1 MSRVND
7 VKQERFNKVMDKVLA
22 VGFIAGLCFA
32 TPIFIKGAGVV
43 WHQQY
48 EKPVLESRISEKDTY
63 TRETTQ
69 QGTFEIVYKNK
80 E

>member
-7 VKQERFNKVMDKVLA
+7 VKQERFNKVMDKVIA
-22 VGFIAGLCFA
+22 VGLVAGVCFA
-32 TPIFIKGAGVV
+32 APIFFKGAGVFY
-43 WHQQY
+43 HQQY
-48 EKPVLESRISEKDTY
+48 EKPVLESKIYEKDTY
-63 TRETTQ
+63 TRETMQ